1 MTKIMQKKK
10 KRTQIKKK
18 KEWKILAFIECLVS
32 AEN

>member
-1 MTKIMQKKK
+1 MTKIMQKK